1 MGRLWGGGGEGT
13 VGKVRSEEMVIK
25 DRITIATGM
34 DIKDWGGAYP
44 NSDTLM
50 SYLDEGSRDFSV

>member
-1 MGRLWGGGGEGT
+1 MGEVVERGQSGW
-13 VGKVRSEEMVIK
+13 KVRSEEMVIR

-44 NSDTLM
+44 DSDVIL
-50 SYLDEGSRDFSV
+50 G

>member
-1 MGRLWGGGGEGT
+1 M
-13 VGKVRSEEMVIK
+13 GKVRSEEMVIK

-44 NSDTLM
+44 NSDVIL
-50 SYLDEGSRDFSV
+50 G